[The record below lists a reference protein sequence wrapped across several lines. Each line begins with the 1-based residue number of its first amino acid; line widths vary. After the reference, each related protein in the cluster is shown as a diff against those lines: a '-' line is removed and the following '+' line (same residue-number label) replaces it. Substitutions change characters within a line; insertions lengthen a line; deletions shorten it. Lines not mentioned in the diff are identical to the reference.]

1 MPETIQSLSRGLRV
15 LTLINQRGA
24 VSLADL
30 HHATGF
36 SRPAILRLL
45 ATLEAEG
52 FIRRWLDDG
61 LYRVNTL
68 SPGNNRNIAW
78 LTLVADTIGPSL
90 SDLTDQIGWPV
101 DVAVL
106 DGDKMTL
113 CETTRRQSQYPVDLI
128 TSGYQVHLLQSAVG
142 RAYLS
147 FIGKDDRTALLG
159 RLSRSTDPYDA
170 LARDREKVEAI
181 VEEVRSLGYA
191 TRSVGYS
198 AQNTTYAGSMRAI
211 AVPVY
216 QDGTVAACLSV
227 AWTATY
233 MDAETFAAKHLA
245 TVHATAREA
254 SHVMESA
261 RAKTLSEAHQPTSGP
276 S

>member
-1 MPETIQSLSRGLRV
+1 MSETIQSLSRGLRI

-24 VSLADL
+24 ASLADL
-30 HHATGF
+30 YHATGI

-45 ATLEAEG
+45 ATLEQEG
-52 FIRRWLDDG
+52 FVRRWLDDG

-78 LTLVADTIGPSL
+78 LTLVADTIGPCL

-106 DGDKMTL
+106 DGDKMTI
-113 CETTRRQSQYPVDLI
+113 CETTRRKSQYPVDLI

-142 RAYLS
+142 RAHLS
-147 FIGKDDRTALLG
+147 FIGADARNELLG
-159 RLSRSTDPYDA
+159 RLSRAPDPYDA
-170 LARDREKVEAI
+170 LARDRAAI
-181 VEEVRSLGYA
+181 DAVVAEVRRLGYA

-198 AQNTTYAGSMRAI
+198 AQNTRYAGSMRAI

-233 MDAETFAAKHLA
+233 LDAQEFSAKYLGAVHGAAD
-245 TVHATAREA
+245 EA
-254 SHVMESA
+254 SSLMDSA
-261 RAKTLSEAHQPTSGP
+261 KARSLSEFHAGRSDHN
-276 S
+276 